1 MINCTMKVII
11 SMELLKVWS
20 REQCLHQTAGVGGD
34 IGPRPRRPKRP
45 GSRRKEEGRSNSVD
59 SGSSE
64 DPADPRRRSSPMVIT
79 ASLTIPMSG
88 AFTLNLDDPDIPYI
102 EEAPKQP
109 SAPPRRQRQ
118 RSISGCS
125 EGIPSFL
132 TSSNPRRT
140 NENVGEWLKRS
151 LSFQVEDTE
160 ATAPWAPPPRCR
172 ATRRRVPPPRGH
184 RRHRPAPTARWQPS
198 PTSPTNRPFF
208 KGCRS
213 RRRARCGRW
222 AGRARSRRRGA
233 PRPRTRR
240 ASRASAVRFW
250 GEGIHRFGRN
260 WPIGSSVLVFER
272 NIWGRVRS
280 PPREI

>member
-1 MINCTMKVII
+1 MKLGQFR
-11 SMELLKVWS
+11 SLKVWT

-102 EEAPKQP
+102 EETPKQP

-125 EGIPSFL
+125 EGIVLYYSF
-132 TSSNPRRT
+132 
-140 NENVGEWLKRS
+140 NVPMHFQFLKYF
-151 LSFQVEDTE
+151 LPNSFDL
-160 ATAPWAPPPRCR
+160 
-172 ATRRRVPPPRGH
+172 H
-184 RRHRPAPTARWQPS
+184 RIVSHLFCSITCQHI
-198 PTSPTNRPFF
+198 F
-208 KGCRS
+208 
-213 RRRARCGRW
+213 
-222 AGRARSRRRGA
+222 
-233 PRPRTRR
+233 
-240 ASRASAVRFW
+240 
-250 GEGIHRFGRN
+250 
-260 WPIGSSVLVFER
+260 
-272 NIWGRVRS
+272 
-280 PPREI
+280 